1 MGTISSHSIMAR
13 HMCGSE
19 AKSSGNAST
28 TSNLEP
34 MSALN
39 KMMGFLG
46 LVDTEEELETT
57 ATPAK
62 KVEPRSIS
70 PRRSEPTGVT
80 VVRNNQD
87 VVAEPFIEESVSY
100 NIVTLQPRSYSEA
113 RKVGE
118 YYREGNPV
126 IINLDDMEESERK
139 RLVDF
144 AAGLAF
150 ALRGSFDKV
159 ATKVFLLSPADVEVT
174 PEERRRMAEAGF
186 YAQ

>member
-1 MGTISSHSIMAR
+1 MVR
-13 HMCGSE
+13 HTSE
-19 AKSSGNAST
+19 WGAKSSVQGNT

-46 LVDTEEELETT
+46 LVDTEDELETP
-57 ATPAK
+57 ATPVK
-62 KVEPRSIS
+62 KSEPRAIT
-70 PRRSEPTGVT
+70 PRRPEPTGVT
-80 VVRNNQD
+80 VVRTHHE
-87 VVAEPFIEESVSY
+87 VVEAPFVEESSSY

-144 AAGLAF
+144 ASGLVF
-150 ALRGSFDKV
+150 GLHGRIERISL
-159 ATKVFLLSPADVEVT
+159 KVFLLSPANVNVSNEDRT
-174 PEERRRMAEAGF
+174 AAQATF
-186 YAQ
+186 YNQS

>member
-1 MGTISSHSIMAR
+1 
-13 HMCGSE
+13 
-19 AKSSGNAST
+19 
-28 TSNLEP
+28 

-46 LVDTEEELETT
+46 LVDTDQET
-57 ATPAK
+57 AIAEAPSRPAA
-62 KVEPRSIS
+62 PRAL
-70 PRRSEPTGVT
+70 RERTGVT
-80 VVRNNQD
+80 VLGSHSVSHS
-87 VVAEPFIEESVSY
+87 ASAPAMMEESAAHY

-144 AAGLAF
+144 SSGLVF
-150 ALRGSFDKV
+150 GLHGRIERISL
-159 ATKVFLLSPADVEVT
+159 KVFLLSPANVNVSNEDKT
-174 PEERRRMAEAGF
+174 A
-186 YAQ
+186 AQASFFNQS